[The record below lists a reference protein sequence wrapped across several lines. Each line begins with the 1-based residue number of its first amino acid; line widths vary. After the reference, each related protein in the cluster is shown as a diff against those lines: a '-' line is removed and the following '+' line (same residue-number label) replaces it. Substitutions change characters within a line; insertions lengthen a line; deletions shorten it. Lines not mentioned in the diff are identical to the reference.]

1 MELGSR
7 EAIQFLFVVATLAG
21 SFQMVK
27 SNLARVMK
35 DLEHLKKELENINM
49 RIDNVESAS
58 AVIHHQVKVL
68 GSILSPDNLEK
79 HNRELQ
85 DLQARTD
92 VNTRDIQIISKMH
105 NGSHPHIGKGNA

>member
-7 EAIQFLFVVATLAG
+7 EAIQFIFVIATLAG
-21 SFQMVK
+21 SFQMIK
-27 SNLARVMK
+27 SNLGRVKK
-35 DLEHLKKELENINM
+35 DLEELKKELEEINA
-49 RIDNVESAS
+49 RIDTVESES

-92 VNTRDIQIISKMH
+92 VNTRDIQGLVKMH
-105 NGSHPHIGKGNA
+105 NGEHKLL

>member
-49 RIDNVESAS
+49 RIDNGEAAA

-92 VNTRDIQIISKMH
+92 VNTRDIQAISKMH